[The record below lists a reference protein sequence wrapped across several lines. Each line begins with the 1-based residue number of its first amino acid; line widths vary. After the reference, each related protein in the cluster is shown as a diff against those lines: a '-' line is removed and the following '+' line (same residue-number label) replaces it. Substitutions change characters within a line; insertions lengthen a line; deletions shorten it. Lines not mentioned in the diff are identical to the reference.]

1 LIEYLE
7 KWILVSAALGLLTG
21 FVVALFDFF
30 TNLTLWNF
38 FSNLFTQNALF
49 IFPCTLLALLL
60 SGFLLTRSV
69 TPVGSGTEELVKDY
83 NDPTGKIDVK
93 SFPLKMLAA
102 SITIG
107 LGGSAGQE
115 GPSVYAGGVIGSWV
129 WSKLEHVGLNAEDRR
144 TLILAGAAAG
154 IGAIFKAPLTGI
166 IFALEVPFKDD
177 LAHRALIPSLVSS
190 VSAYLT
196 LIAIDGSQPLF
207 QFPILVSLSLT
218 DIAASAVLGLLVGIA
233 ALGFIAFYKGLRIM
247 LRRLDRWFYWKAL
260 VGSALLFAI
269 GLVSV
274 WAFHRPYPLG
284 LSYDLVD
291 LALKPHA
298 NPGWLLA
305 LFGLKMVATS
315 FTLGTTGVG
324 GIFIPQIVMGASLGG
339 LFGELFFPSRIGL
352 FVAVGMASFLAA
364 GYKTPL
370 AAVTFVAE
378 TASGPG
384 YLIPS
389 LIAAA
394 VSYAISGD
402 ASVSDYQ
409 KLRGEIDITQI
420 ASLRAADVM
429 TKNVVAVPADLSV
442 LDFVEEY
449 LFKYQYKSF
458 PVVDKDG
465 LLGRISLTQTRSV
478 PREKWFDVK
487 IADVCS
493 KEIYPVY
500 EETKLQDVLDTMYKK
515 GVGRVP
521 VVDRAK
527 PRRIIGIVA
536 KSDIIRALEKE
547 RLGT

>member
-7 KWILVSAALGLLTG
+7 KWILVSAALGFLTG
-21 FVVALFDFF
+21 FIVAIFDFV

-38 FSNLFTQNALF
+38 FSSLFTQNVLF

-69 TPVGSGTEELVKDY
+69 TAVGSGTEELVKDY
-83 NDPTGKIDVK
+83 NDPAGKIDVK

-102 SITIG
+102 CITIG

-115 GPSVYAGGVIGSWV
+115 GPSVYAGGVVGSWV
-129 WSKLEHVGLNAEDRR
+129 WSKLERVGLNAEDRR

-177 LAHRALIPSLVSS
+177 LAHRALIPSLVAS

-207 QFPILVSLSLT
+207 QFPILVSLTLT

-233 ALGFIAFYKGLRIM
+233 ALGFIAFYKGLRTM
-247 LRRLDRWFYWKAL
+247 LKRLDRWFYWKAL
-260 VGSALLFAI
+260 LGSAVLSAI
-269 GLVSV
+269 GIVSV
-274 WAFHRPYPLG
+274 WVFHRPYPLG
-284 LSYDLVD
+284 LSYDLID
-291 LALKPHA
+291 LALKPHT
-298 NPGWLLA
+298 NPGWLFA
-305 LFGLKMVATS
+305 LFGLKIVATS

-339 LFGELFFPSRIGL
+339 LFGGLFFPSRIAL

-378 TASGPG
+378 TASGPA

-420 ASLRAADVM
+420 SNLTAADVM

-465 LLGRISLTQTRSV
+465 LLGRISLIQVKNV

-493 KEIYPVY
+493 KDLFPVF

-521 VVDRAK
+521 VVDNTK

-536 KSDIIRALEKE
+536 KSDIVRALEKE